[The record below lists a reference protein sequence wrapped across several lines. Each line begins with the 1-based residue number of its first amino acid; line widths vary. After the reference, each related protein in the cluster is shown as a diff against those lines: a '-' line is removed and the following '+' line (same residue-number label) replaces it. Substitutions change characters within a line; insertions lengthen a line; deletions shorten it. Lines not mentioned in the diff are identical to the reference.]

1 MEPSQ
6 IHQVGCCCWRAEV
19 WVHKDL
25 PGGQKQPSMQCSSQ
39 NWDRSLLVHVSA
51 QEEPHSS
58 YCMLKG
64 HFLAEILKKERFF
77 SAQSIS
83 S

>member
-1 MEPSQ
+1 M
-6 IHQVGCCCWRAEV
+6 
-19 WVHKDL
+19 WVRKDL

-39 NWDRSLLVHVSA
+39 NWERSLLVHVSA

-64 HFLAEILKKERFF
+64 HFLAESLKERDFF
-77 SAQSIS
+77 QSKVFLVHCN
-83 S
+83 